1 MRNNHI
7 GAQHS
12 VPPKRGQTSISGEA
26 IEPER
31 CWAMKTPTWPFR
43 LLTATTVFLA
53 ISAIAADAA
62 ESSGW
67 AGQYSDQKFL
77 GNRAVFQLTIEQSGS
92 KMQVSFDAAWVDAHG
107 AAPEAEG
114 PAKVSGDG
122 LTFTFKDSFDNSGT
136 GTITRAGNDI
146 IVTINPTHVVEP
158 RCLAF
163 YGKNMRLKR
172 AK

>member
-1 MRNNHI
+1 
-7 GAQHS
+7 
-12 VPPKRGQTSISGEA
+12 
-26 IEPER
+26 
-31 CWAMKTPTWPFR
+31 MKTPAFSFR
-43 LLTATTVFLA
+43 LLTAPIVFLVA
-53 ISAIAADAA
+53 FGVAAHAA
-62 ESSGW
+62 ESPGW

-114 PAKVSGDG
+114 PAKVSGSM
-122 LTFTFKDSFDNSGT
+122 LTFTFKDSFDNSGA

-146 IVTINPTHVVEP
+146 VVTINPTHVVEP